1 MNKAAYILYR
11 RSGDFTWH
19 LIVWSTCLAFQ
30 SHLRQADRLKQLDTG
45 KLTDKSCE
53 SDIDDDGMDGHA
65 VLKQHYHINAPLHTN
80 KWSRNGVALFTRW
93 DSII

>member
-11 RSGDFTWH
+11 RSGGFYLTSDCLKH
-19 LIVWSTCLAFQ
+19 LPSVPISPETG
-30 SHLRQADRLKQLDTG
+30 RQTKTVGHRQTDRQKLK
-45 KLTDKSCE
+45 

-80 KWSRNGVALFTRW
+80 KWSRNGVALFTR
-93 DSII
+93 